1 MAQVG
6 FEPRPCWSL
15 AQCFNHHYYDVL
27 GCKWHLRCIF
37 WNHIE
42 IFFHENL
49 GDVSDEHG
57 KRFHQDV
64 AIIEKRFKGKFFVGM
79 FADYYWSVK
88 RLLNCCINNQD
99 VDCRTFLCCFTV
111 SNSIHFC
118 IFDIIN
124 LSLFCHYFCQAIC
137 DCIVQYVVTLRN
149 DVEYSDPCTRDVSY
163 AKHSL

>member
-1 MAQVG
+1 M
-6 FEPRPCWSL
+6 
-15 AQCFNHHYYDVL
+15 
-27 GCKWHLRCIF
+27 
-37 WNHIE
+37 
-42 IFFHENL
+42 
-49 GDVSDEHG
+49 DEHG

-64 AIIEKRFKGKFFVGM
+64 AIIEKRFKGKCFVGM